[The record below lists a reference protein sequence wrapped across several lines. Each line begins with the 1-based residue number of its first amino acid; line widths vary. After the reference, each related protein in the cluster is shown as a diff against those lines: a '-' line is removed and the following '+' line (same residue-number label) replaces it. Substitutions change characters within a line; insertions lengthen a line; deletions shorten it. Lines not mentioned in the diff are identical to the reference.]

1 MGTIRSI
8 QFKAWELGLGSRPML
23 ALKLGLLAGG
33 LALTLFG
40 AHEGIAFACN
50 DGGSCE

>member
-8 QFKAWELGLGSRPML
+8 QLKTWELGLGSRPVL
-23 ALKLGLLAGG
+23 ALKLGLLAVG
-33 LALTLFG
+33 LVLILFG
-40 AHEGIAFACN
+40 THEGIAFACN